1 MRVLHVIQK
10 QLDLDNFE
18 VFYVETMYNLFFLNL
33 YYYLTLINFFK
44 YLNYISDNSRWIVYG
59 EGDTPTSDTPSYSI
73 HAQNGYA
80 TGSHVYVMSP

>member
-18 VFYVETMYNLFFLNL
+18 VFYVETMYKLLFLNL
-33 YYYLTLINFFK
+33 YYNLTLIKFLK
-44 YLNYISDNSRWIVYG
+44 NYISDNSRWFVYG
-59 EGDTPTSDTPSYSI
+59 EGNSPTSGTPSYSI
-73 HAQNGYA
+73 HARYGYA